1 MLAAADGLRAELEAG
16 RPRRPPRA
24 RPGTRT
30 RLTPHGGNHD
40 HGNTPA
46 DPAAAALDDSGA
58 SSAYGESLADI
69 YDSLYPTS
77 GPAVDSMV
85 AFLQELRPAPA
96 SLLELGVGTG
106 RLAIP
111 LAAHGY
117 RVHGGTRPPRCWR
130 NSTRTTPRAKSP
142 PQWATS
148 PRWPSRSG
156 ADLVLTALNTFF
168 MLPTQEQQIDC
179 LRGIHDALADG
190 GAAVLET
197 YNPQVYHRLTGGD
210 DQGRTPG
217 AGRAA
222 ARHDPGEPGAPVRT
236 GRPHGHGLRPAAEG
250 ARGQPVRLAR
260 RVRRDGPAR
269 GLRVIGR
276 WADWD
281 RSPVTDQAEKH
292 VYVVERQTV

>member
-1 MLAAADGLRAELEAG
+1 MTTETPRQARQ
-16 RPRRPPRA
+16 RP
-24 RPGTRT
+24 
-30 RLTPHGGNHD
+30 N
-40 HGNTPA
+40 
-46 DPAAAALDDSGA
+46 SGD

-117 RVHGGTRPPRCWR
+117 RVHGVDASPAMLAKLHE
-130 NSTRTTPRAKSP
+130 NDTTGEVTTAVGDFAALAVEERY
-142 PQWATS
+142 
-148 PRWPSRSG
+148 
-156 ADLVLTALNTFF
+156 DLVLTALNTFF

-190 GAAVLET
+190 GAAVFET
-197 YNPQVYHRLTGGD
+197 YNPQTYHRLTEATTRVGHLAPDALLLDTIQVNQALQSVLVVHTVMGS
-210 DQGRTPG
+210 GR
-217 AGRAA
+217 
-222 ARHDPGEPGAPVRT
+222 
-236 GRPHGHGLRPAAEG
+236 LRKVPEVSRYAWPAEFDVMA
-250 ARGQPVRLAR
+250 RLA
-260 RVRRDGPAR
+260 
-269 GLRVIGR
+269 GLRVVGR